1 MKKIIVMLMV
11 SVLSLLV
18 FGCTASQTTSPD
30 GVDLP
35 QPAGSDSALAGQGY
49 AAGTYDHTYQLY
61 NNFRPDGSMVSYL
74 VENGNWVYL
83 GDLRLGSRVHQS
95 NLDLEVI
102 GVSTDPQYPGAAI
115 RLSTEC
121 REYSINFDNL
131 GQYTITPDGHNPD
144 IFSVPL
150 SLPQPIRQ
158 IAGTDDAITIH
169 STSSSVAWFTL
180 HCDEVAPV
188 SCTNGAINPPACNAC
203 STGQILSNGQC
214 VVPCAN
220 GAINPP
226 VCNTCSAGQVLSN
239 SSNGQ
244 CATPSAT
251 TTTARLYQFNVSVVD
266 EYPRDNFIDRRIITL
281 NGERSPPLSGGIP
294 HTYSDGSVVWF
305 EGYGIY
311 GNFST
316 NSVGSVNTT
325 ISFTNPNCVG
335 LSNRGDLYFNSG
347 YMVTNGIEREGNLIE
362 KIRYLNRAGQ
372 SIVLPHINFTS
383 RGSRGFISSNFLSRD
398 FHFDVIC
405 T

>member
-150 SLPQPIRQ
+150 SRPQPIRQ

-180 HCDEVAPV
+180 HCDNELIANCDYAAQQTCISDS
-188 SCTNGAINPPACNAC
+188 SCYWDQQSGTCTDLRQQCIDPD
-203 STGQILSNGQC
+203 NGQDLTIQSHTFGFRRVAANERDARIRTGGQDFC
-214 VVPCAN
+214 ISTERVREHYCDSTFYIEATDLSCPTGKICQDGVCLAPQCLFSSTCNLNTGANLLVSEGLALYNIPGFVPELRVDIDPDGQ
-220 GAINPP
+220 GAAFEI
-226 VCNTCSAGQVLSN
+226 CGLQDSFLQGQVLPA
-239 SSNGQ
+239 NGCQ
-244 CATPSAT
+244 EFALRLCEFRRVGEDNVQLASISGESA
-251 TTTARLYQFNVSVVD
+251 LL
-266 EYPRDNFIDRRIITL
+266 I
-281 NGERSPPLSGGIP
+281 
-294 HTYSDGSVVWF
+294 
-305 EGYGIY
+305 
-311 GNFST
+311 
-316 NSVGSVNTT
+316 VG
-325 ISFTNPNCVG
+325 
-335 LSNRGDLYFNSG
+335 
-347 YMVTNGIEREGNLIE
+347 
-362 KIRYLNRAGQ
+362 
-372 SIVLPHINFTS
+372 
-383 RGSRGFISSNFLSRD
+383 
-398 FHFDVIC
+398 
-405 T
+405 